1 MNVHVETQTPSG
13 QRAAMSRDLFVAGRP
28 RSADIHLFES
38 DGGQHLF
45 VVNGSRLFDVEPD
58 LFATLGA
65 AISSNQ
71 VGEVLERIGIA
82 NAPLIDD
89 VPLAPPPVYAL

>member
-1 MNVHVETQTPSG
+1 MNLDVEFDTATRQP
-13 QRAAMSRDLFVAGRP
+13 AATTRDLFAAGRP

-45 VVNGSRLFDVEPD
+45 VVNGSRLFDVEPE
-58 LFATLGA
+58 LFASLGA
-65 AISSNQ
+65 AICSNQ

-82 NAPLIDD
+82 D
-89 VPLAPPPVYAL
+89 ALND